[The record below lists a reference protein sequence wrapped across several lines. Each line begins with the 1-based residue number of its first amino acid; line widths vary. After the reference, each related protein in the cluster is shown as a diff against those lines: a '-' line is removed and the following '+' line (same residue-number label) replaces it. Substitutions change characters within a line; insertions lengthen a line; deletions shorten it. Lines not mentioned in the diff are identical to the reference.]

1 MPLPTADALG
11 RSWRH
16 CAVRRPIQGTGGCS
30 LRLSLW
36 AESLRRHSPTDRAL
50 TVAGGGKA
58 VPMLLG
64 FKHARCD
71 QLLLLDLG

>member
-1 MPLPTADALG
+1 MRWVDHGAIAP
-11 RSWRH
+11 
-16 CAVRRPIQGTGGCS
+16 CAGQFKAPAGVPYGFR
-30 LRLSLW
+30 LW

-50 TVAGGGKA
+50 TVAEGGKA